1 MVNTK
6 DFVEQIEE
14 ELTNLERL
22 SKVEKVR
29 GKKYSI
35 DDGGYRID
43 GFNKE

>member
-29 GKKYSI
+29 GKKHSI